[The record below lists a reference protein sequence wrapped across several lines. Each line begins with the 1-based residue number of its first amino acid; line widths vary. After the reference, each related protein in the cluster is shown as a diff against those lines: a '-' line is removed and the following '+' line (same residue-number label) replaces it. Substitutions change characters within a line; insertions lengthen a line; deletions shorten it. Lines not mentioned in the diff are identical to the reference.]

1 MARLLVELKLRLVAN
16 ALRSST
22 AARVSFVVST
32 TFAVL
37 VAIGTF
43 WLLAQ
48 LRFLSASVDLTTVIF
63 SIFAIGWLLCPIF
76 AFGLDGTLDPATMA
90 LYPLR
95 TRPLVVGL
103 LAASAAGAWPAANVL
118 GLLGVT
124 IGLARGALGVL
135 VALLAVVLQVLFC
148 IVLARFVITSMAR
161 MLRSRRGKDLAVFL
175 IVPVFAI
182 FEFLIQVVPRA
193 AASGGLSPASFAG
206 VDSWLR
212 WLPPGLAVHA
222 IQDASTG
229 HLGDAMARLG
239 LVVAVIIVLGVL
251 WVRSLDRA
259 LVTTDTTTRSSRVR
273 NAALPLARYGL
284 PGAVAARFMRYQRR
298 DPASLAYWAIVV
310 VIMFICSASTIVG
323 PHQHP
328 AVVVTSAVF
337 GAAFAGSLHANPVGQ
352 TGPAFVF
359 EAAAL
364 SGRRELRCYFSG
376 QDIVYGAIAIP
387 IIVGVSFGLAALVRD
402 PTEGYLAAAVG
413 LAGLGAA
420 LAMSN
425 IFGVVLA
432 YPMQKRAGN
441 PLPQQAQGFGGYAVG
456 ATFGT
461 LASVAVAVIPVIIL
475 GNLTSSVSA
484 AIRLPVLFGCAAAY
498 GFGLAWLGVRAAA
511 TAAAGKLP
519 ELCQVAM
526 RTSL

>member
-1 MARLLVELKLRLVAN
+1 MARLLVELKLRMVAN

-48 LRFLSASVDLTTVIF
+48 MRFLSASVDLTTVIF

-103 LAASAAGAWPAANVL
+103 LAASAAGAWPAADVL

-124 IGLARGALGVL
+124 IGLARGAL
-135 VALLAVVLQVLFC
+135 
-148 IVLARFVITSMAR
+148 
-161 MLRSRRGKDLAVFL
+161 
-175 IVPVFAI
+175 
-182 FEFLIQVVPRA
+182 
-193 AASGGLSPASFAG
+193 
-206 VDSWLR
+206 
-212 WLPPGLAVHA
+212 
-222 IQDASTG
+222 
-229 HLGDAMARLG
+229 
-239 LVVAVIIVLGVL
+239 AVIVALGVL

-259 LVTTDTTTRSSRVR
+259 LVTTDTTTGSSRVR

-284 PGAVAARFMRYQRR
+284 TGAVAARFLRYQRR

-310 VIMFICSASTIVG
+310 VIMFVCSASTIVG

-359 EAAAL
+359 EASAL
-364 SGRRELRCYFSG
+364 SGRRELRAYFSG
-376 QDIVYGAIAIP
+376 QDVVFGAIP
-387 IIVGVSFGLAALVRD
+387 MPLLVGVSLGLAALVRD
-402 PTEGYLAAAVG
+402 PKEGYVAAAVG

-425 IFGVVLA
+425 IFSVVLA

-441 PLPQQAQGFGGYAVG
+441 PLPQQAQGFGAYA
-456 ATFGT
+456 A
-461 LASVAVAVIPVIIL
+461 
-475 GNLTSSVSA
+475 
-484 AIRLPVLFGCAAAY
+484 
-498 GFGLAWLGVRAAA
+498 
-511 TAAAGKLP
+511 
-519 ELCQVAM
+519 
-526 RTSL
+526 

>member
-37 VAIGTF
+37 AAIGTF

-48 LRFLSASVDLTTVIF
+48 LRLLSASVDLTTVIF
-63 SIFAIGWLLCPIF
+63 SIFAIGWLIGPIL

-95 TRPLVVGL
+95 TRSLVLGL
-103 LAASAAGAWPAANVL
+103 LAASAAGAWPVANVL

-124 IGLARGALGVL
+124 VGLARGVGVL
-135 VALLAVVLQVLFC
+135 VAFIAVVLQVLFC

-161 MLRSRRGKDLAVFL
+161 LLRSRRGKDLAVFL

-182 FEFLIQVVPRA
+182 FEFLIQVIPRA
-193 AASGGLSPASFAG
+193 VSSGGLSPASFAG

-212 WLPPGLAVHA
+212 WLPPGLAAHA

-251 WVRSLDRA
+251 WVRSLERA
-259 LVTTDTTTRSSRVR
+259 LVTTDTSTGSSRVH
-273 NAALPLARYGL
+273 NAALPLARFGL
-284 PGAVAARFMRYQRR
+284 PGAVAARFLRYQRR

-310 VIMFICSASTIVG
+310 VIMFVCSASTIVG

-328 AVVVTSAVF
+328 AVVVASAVF
-337 GAAFAGSLHANPVGQ
+337 GAAFTGSLHANPVGQ

-359 EAAAL
+359 EATAL
-364 SGRRELRCYFSG
+364 SGRRELRAYFSG
-376 QDIVYGAIAIP
+376 QDLVFGAIAIP
-387 IIVGVSFGLAALVRD
+387 LVVGVSFGLAALVRD
-402 PTEGYLAAAVG
+402 PKEGFVAAAVG

-425 IFGVVLA
+425 IFSVVLA

-456 ATFGT
+456 AMFGT
-461 LASVAVAVIPVIIL
+461 LASVAVAVIPVIVL

-498 GFGLAWLGVRAAA
+498 GFGLAWLGVRATAIAA
-511 TAAAGKLP
+511 EGKLP

>member
-1 MARLLVELKLRLVAN
+1 MARLLVELKLRLVRN

-22 AARVSFVVST
+22 AAQVSFLVST
-32 TFAVL
+32 TCAAL
-37 VAIGTF
+37 AAIGTF

-48 LRFLSASVDLTTVIF
+48 LRPLSSSVDLTTVIF
-63 SIFAIGWLLCPIF
+63 SIFAIGWLIAPIF

-95 TRPLVVGL
+95 TRQLVVGL
-103 LAASAAGAWPAANVL
+103 LAASAVGAWPAANML

-124 IGLARGALGVL
+124 IGLARGLGVL
-135 VALLAVVLQVLFC
+135 FAFIAVALQVLFC
-148 IVLARFVITSMAR
+148 IVLSRFVITSMAR
-161 MLRSRRGKDLAVFL
+161 LLRSRRGKDLAIFL
-175 IVPVFAI
+175 VVPVFAI
-182 FEFLIQVVPRA
+182 FEFLIQVIPRA
-193 AASGGLSPASFAG
+193 VASGGLSPASFAG
-206 VDSWLR
+206 VDSWMR
-212 WLPPGLAVHA
+212 WLPPGLAAHS

-229 HLGDAMARLG
+229 HLGDAVARLG
-239 LVVAVIIVLGVL
+239 LLVAVIIVLGVL
-251 WVRSLDRA
+251 WVRSLGRA
-259 LVTTDTTTRSSRVR
+259 LVSTDTTTGSSRVH
-273 NAALPLARYGL
+273 NAALPLARYGVR
-284 PGAVAARFMRYQRR
+284 GAVAARFLRYQGR

-310 VIMFICSASTIVG
+310 VIMFVCSASTIVG

-328 AVVVTSAVF
+328 AVVVASAVF

-359 EAAAL
+359 EATAL
-364 SGRRELRCYFSG
+364 SGRRELRAYFSG
-376 QDIVYGAIAIP
+376 QDVVFGAIAMP
-387 IIVGVSFGLAALVRD
+387 LLVGVCLVLGELVRD
-402 PTEGYLAAAVG
+402 PREGFAAAAVG

-425 IFGVVLA
+425 IFSVVLP

-441 PLPQQAQGFGGYAVG
+441 PLPQQAQGYGGHAFGAMI
-456 ATFGT
+456 GT
-461 LASVAVAVIPVIIL
+461 LVCVAVAVIPVIVL

-484 AIRLPVLFGCAAAY
+484 AIRIPVLFGLAAGY

-511 TAAAGKLP
+511 IVGEGKLP

>member
-284 PGAVAARFMRYQRR
+284 PGAVAARFLRYQQR

-310 VIMFICSASTIVG
+310 VIMFVCSASTIVG

-376 QDIVYGAIAIP
+376 QDIVYGAIATP
-387 IIVGVSFGLAALVRD
+387 LIVGVSFIL
-402 PTEGYLAAAVG
+402 
-413 LAGLGAA
+413 AA

-425 IFGVVLA
+425 IFSVVLA

-484 AIRLPVLFGCAAAY
+484 AVRLPVLFGCAAAY

>member
-16 ALRSST
+16 ALHSSA
-22 AARVSFVVST
+22 AARVTFFVST
-32 TFAVL
+32 TAAGL

-48 LRFLSASVDLTTVIF
+48 LRLLSASVDLTTVIF
-63 SIFAIGWLLCPIF
+63 SIFAIGWLIAPIL

-95 TRPLVVGL
+95 TRTLVVGL

-124 IGLARGALGVL
+124 VGLARGVGVL
-135 VALLAVVLQVLFC
+135 IAFIAVVLQVLFC

-161 MLRSRRGKDLAVFL
+161 MLRSRRGKDLAIFL

-193 AASGGLSPASFAG
+193 VSSGGLTPASFAS

-212 WLPPGLAVHA
+212 WLPPGLAAHA

-259 LVTTDTTTRSSRVR
+259 LVTTDTTTGSSRVH
-273 NAALPLARYGL
+273 NAALPLARFGL
-284 PGAVAARFMRYQRR
+284 PGAVAARFSRYQRR

-310 VIMFICSASTIVG
+310 VIMFVCSASTIVG

-328 AVVVTSAVF
+328 AVVITSAVF
-337 GAAFAGSLHANPVGQ
+337 GGAFAGSLHANPIGL

-359 EAAAL
+359 EATAL
-364 SGRRELRCYFSG
+364 SGRRELRSYFLG

-387 IIVGVSFGLAALVRD
+387 IIVGVSFLLAALVRD
-402 PTEGYLAAAVG
+402 QKEGFAAAAVG
-413 LAGLGAA
+413 LAALGAA

-425 IFGVVLA
+425 IFSVVLA
-432 YPMQKRAGN
+432 YPMQKRAGS
-441 PLPQQAQGFGGYAVG
+441 PLPQQAQGYGGHAVG
-456 ATFGT
+456 TTFGT

-475 GNLTSSVSA
+475 ANLTSNVSDA
-484 AIRLPVLFGCAAAY
+484 VRLPVLFVCAAAY
-498 GFGLAWLGVRAAA
+498 GFGLAWLGVWAAA
-511 TAAAGKLP
+511 TAAEGKIP

-526 RTSL
+526 RTTL